1 MKRLAR
7 TRFEFDAFRGFGIPS
22 QAVEKRI
29 DGYIG
34 REEFADP
41 NHLAE
46 AESLIVCHA
55 GPIVSRAAA
64 HLQSCLAGDL
74 LVFLL
79 VIGDFSGAD
88 VSTMPT

>member
-7 TRFEFDAFRGFGIPS
+7 TRFEVDAFRGFGIPS

-29 DGYIG
+29 DVYIG
-34 REEFADP
+34 IRIADP
-41 NHLAE
+41 NHVAE
-46 AESLIVCHA
+46 AESLVVCHA

-74 LVFLL
+74 LVFML

-88 VSTMPT
+88 VSATQT